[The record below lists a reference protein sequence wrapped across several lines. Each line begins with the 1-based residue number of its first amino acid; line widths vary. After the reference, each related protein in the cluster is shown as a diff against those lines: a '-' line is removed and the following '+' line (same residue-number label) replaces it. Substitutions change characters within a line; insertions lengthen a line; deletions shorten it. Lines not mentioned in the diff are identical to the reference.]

1 MTRTMT
7 WNRTVAITIATLL
20 VLGGLIYGF
29 WPEATPVTFEPVV
42 RDSLRVTVEEDGRT
56 RLTDEYVLS
65 APSTGFLRRVSGD
78 VGDDVGAGEV
88 VARLAT
94 LPARVLDAS
103 DYDAGEAR
111 VDAARARLAAARE
124 HAEGTEATRLHAQ
137 QDFERIRRIHEQGTA
152 SAAELDRAR
161 ARLQTA
167 EAEDAAAEQAVVQAR
182 HEVRAARS
190 ALVRRSPETSVL
202 PTRAEITAPVDGRIL
217 NLHQESEGIVQAG
230 TPLLTVGNPDS
241 LEVLV
246 EVLSADA
253 VRLRAGMPVELI
265 RWTGDGGPPLW
276 GRVRTVSPQ
285 GETDVSALGVEEQRV
300 PVVVDVTDPPSA
312 RVGLGGGYRVV
323 ARFILWEAA
332 DVLQVPQSAL
342 FRHEDGWATFVETGG
357 RARLQR
363 VAIGRRSGLRTQIL
377 DGVAEGERV
386 ITHPAT
392 DVFDGM
398 RVEAR

>member
-1 MTRTMT
+1 MT
-7 WNRTVAITIATLL
+7 WNRTVAITTAILL
-20 VLGGLIYGF
+20 VLGGLTYGF
-29 WPEATPVTFEPVV
+29 WPEATPVTFERVV

-56 RLTDEYVLS
+56 RLAEEYVVS
-65 APSTGFLRRVSGD
+65 APSTGFLRRVSRD

-111 VDAARARLAAARE
+111 VEAARARLAAARE
-124 HAEGTEATRLHAQ
+124 HAEGTEATRVHAEKE
-137 QDFERIRRIHEQGTA
+137 FERIRRIYEQGTA

-161 ARLQTA
+161 TRLQTA
-167 EAEDAAAEQAVVQAR
+167 ETEDAAAEQAVVQAR

-202 PTRAEITAPVDGRIL
+202 PTRAEITAPVDGQIMT
-217 NLHQESEGIVQAG
+217 LHQESEGIVQAG

-241 LEVLV
+241 LEVIV
-246 EVLSADA
+246 EVLSSDA

-265 RWTGDGGPPLW
+265 RWTGDGGPPLR

-312 RVGLGGGYRVV
+312 RAGLGGGYRVV
-323 ARFILWEAA
+323 ARFILWEKA

-342 FRHEDGWATFVETGG
+342 FRHEDGWAAFVATDG
-357 RARLQR
+357 RATLRA
-363 VAIGRRSGLRTQIL
+363 VEVGRRSGLRAQVV
-377 DGVAEGERV
+377 DGLAEGDRV
-386 ITHPAT
+386 ITHPAEELS
-392 DVFDGM
+392 DGM